1 MIRVPTIAISRPWA
15 VTRGGR
21 RRTPASANFLDR
33 AEQELAYQRRNAR
46 AEREKA
52 EVFRSAVLDG
62 RLMP

>member
-1 MIRVPTIAISRPWA
+1 MIRVPTIAINRPWM
-15 VTRGGR
+15 VSRGR
-21 RRTPASANFLDR
+21 KRTPASANVLER

>member
-1 MIRVPTIAISRPWA
+1 MIRVPTIAINRPWA
-15 VTRGGR
+15 VARTRK
-21 RRTPASANFLDR
+21 RTAASADPSGR

-46 AEREKA
+46 AERDKD